1 MKRVSYGVR
10 TRYIAVRIANRRHTH
25 HVFLSDG
32 LRKEIVGLEVHE

>member
-10 TRYIAVRIANRRHTH
+10 TRIAVRIANRRHTH
-25 HVFLSDG
+25 HFFLSDG